1 MLGDTANLKHSARN
15 NRQKS
20 NYRQNMLTKTF
31 TPFPVLKTER
41 LTLRQLS
48 INDDKEILALRSD
61 EQVNKY
67 IDRDPSTTIED
78 ARKFI
83 HKIAEVVKQNEGIYW
98 AITLTNNDS
107 LVGTICLF
115 NFSNE
120 NDQAEIGYELLPDF
134 QGQGI
139 MLEATSKVIAFG
151 LGIIGLKAIEAYTHL
166 ENQNS
171 SKLLEKYNFKKQENI
186 DGNSDD
192 MFVIF
197 KLSTT

>member
-1 MLGDTANLKHSARN
+1 MLN
-15 NRQKS
+15 N
-20 NYRQNMLTKTF
+20 TF

-48 INDDKEILALRSD
+48 VNDDKEIFALRSD
-61 EQVNKY
+61 KQVNKY
-67 IDRDPSTTIED
+67 IDRDPSKTIGD

-83 HKIAEVVKQNEGIYW
+83 DKISEVVKQNEGIYW
-98 AITLTNNDS
+98 AITLTDNDN

-120 NDQAEIGYELLPDF
+120 NDQAEIGYELLPAF

-139 MLEATSKVIAFG
+139 MQEALSKVINFG
-151 LGIIGLKAIEAYTHL
+151 LQVLGLKTIEAYTRL
-166 ENQNS
+166 ENKHS
-171 SKLLEKYNFKKQENI
+171 TKLLEKANFEKQES
-186 DGNSDD
+186 SDNHSNG

-197 KLSTT
+197 KLSAANFKQIDKK

>member
-1 MLGDTANLKHSARN
+1 MQTNI
-15 NRQKS
+15 
-20 NYRQNMLTKTF
+20 F

-48 INDDKEILALRSD
+48 ANDDKEIFALRSD
-61 EQVNKY
+61 KQVNKY
-67 IDRDPSTTIED
+67 IDRDPSNTIED

-83 HKIAEVVKQNEGIYW
+83 HKIAEVVRQNEGIYW
-98 AITLTNNDS
+98 AITLTNNDK
-107 LVGTICLF
+107 LIGTICLF

-120 NDQAEIGYELLPDF
+120 NDQAEIGYELLPAF

-139 MLEATSKVIAFG
+139 MQEATSKVIAFA
-151 LGIIGLKAIEAYTHL
+151 LDVIGLKTIEAYTHL
-166 ENQNS
+166 ENENS
-171 SKLLEKYNFKKQENI
+171 SNLLKKFNFRQQEKI
-186 DGNSDD
+186 DNNSND

>member
-1 MLGDTANLKHSARN
+1 MLN
-15 NRQKS
+15 
-20 NYRQNMLTKTF
+20 KTF

-48 INDDKEILALRSD
+48 INDDKEIFALRSD

-67 IDRDPSTTIED
+67 IDRNPSNTIED

-83 HKIAEVVKQNEGIYW
+83 HKIEEIVSQNDGIYW
-98 AITLTNNDS
+98 AITFTGNEK

-120 NDQAEIGYELLPDF
+120 SEQAEIGYELLPAF

-139 MLEATSKVIAFG
+139 MQEAASKVIEFG
-151 LGIIGLKAIEAYTHL
+151 LDVIGLKTIEAFTHL
-166 ENQNS
+166 ENENS
-171 SKLLEKYNFKKQENI
+171 SRLLKKFNFRKQEKPDN
-186 DGNSDD
+186 NSND
-192 MFVIF
+192 MFVVF

>member
-1 MLGDTANLKHSARN
+1 
-15 NRQKS
+15 
-20 NYRQNMLTKTF
+20 MLTTTF
-31 TPFPVLKTER
+31 TPFPVLISAR

-48 INDDKEILALRSD
+48 INDDKEILALRSN

-67 IDRDPSTTIED
+67 IERDPSITIED

-83 HKIAEVVKQNEGIYW
+83 HKIAEVVKKNEGIYW
-98 AITLTNNDS
+98 AITLTTTDI

-139 MLEATSKVIAFG
+139 MQEALSKVIAFG
-151 LGIIGLKAIEAYTHL
+151 LDVIGLKAIEACTHP

-171 SKLLEKYNFKKQENI
+171 SKLLEKFNFRKQEN
-186 DGNSDD
+186 SDD
-192 MFVIF
+192 NSNDMLVIF
-197 KLSTT
+197 KLCAT

>member
-1 MLGDTANLKHSARN
+1 ML
-15 NRQKS
+15 NR
-20 NYRQNMLTKTF
+20 TF

-48 INDDKEILALRSD
+48 VNDDKEIFALRSD
-61 EQVNKY
+61 KQVNKY
-67 IDRDPSTTIED
+67 IDRDPSNTIED

-83 HKIAEVVKQNEGIYW
+83 DKIAEVVRQNEGIYW
-98 AITLTNNDS
+98 AITLTNNDN

-120 NDQAEIGYELLPDF
+120 NDKAEIGYELLPAF

-139 MLEATSKVIAFG
+139 MQEATSKVIAFG
-151 LGIIGLKAIEAYTHL
+151 LDVIGLKAIEAYTHL
-166 ENQNS
+166 ENKNS

-186 DGNSDD
+186 DSNSNG

>member
-1 MLGDTANLKHSARN
+1 
-15 NRQKS
+15 
-20 NYRQNMLTKTF
+20 MLTNIF

-48 INDDKEILALRSD
+48 VNDDKEIFALRSD
-61 EQVNKY
+61 KQVNKY
-67 IDRDPSTTIED
+67 LDREPSNTIED

-83 HKIAEVVKQNEGIYW
+83 HKIEEVVKQNKGIYW
-98 AITLTNNDS
+98 AITLTNNDK

-120 NDQAEIGYELLPDF
+120 NDQAEIGYELLPAF

-139 MLEATSKVIAFG
+139 MQEATSKVIAFA
-151 LGIIGLKAIEAYTHL
+151 LDVIGLKAIEAYTHR
-166 ENQNS
+166 ENESS
-171 SKLLEKYNFKKQENI
+171 SKLLEKFNFKKQENI
-186 DGNSDD
+186 DNNSND
-192 MFVIF
+192 MICHF

>member
-1 MLGDTANLKHSARN
+1 MLN
-15 NRQKS
+15 N
-20 NYRQNMLTKTF
+20 TF

-48 INDDKEILALRSD
+48 VNDDKEIFALRSD
-61 EQVNKY
+61 KQVNKY
-67 IDRDPSTTIED
+67 LDRDPCNTIED

-98 AITLTNNDS
+98 AITLTNNDK

-120 NDQAEIGYELLPDF
+120 NDQAEIGYELLPAF

-139 MLEATSKVIAFG
+139 MQEATSRVIAFG
-151 LGIIGLKAIEAYTHL
+151 LDVLGLKTIEAYTHL
-166 ENQNS
+166 ENENS
-171 SKLLEKYNFKKQENI
+171 SNLLKKFNFKKQEKI
-186 DGNSDD
+186 DNNSND

>member
-1 MLGDTANLKHSARN
+1 
-15 NRQKS
+15 
-20 NYRQNMLTKTF
+20 MLTNTF

-48 INDDKEILALRSD
+48 VNDDKEIFALRSHK
-61 EQVNKY
+61 QVNKY

-83 HKIAEVVKQNEGIYW
+83 HKIMEVVRQNEGIYW
-98 AITLTNNDS
+98 AITLTNNDK

-120 NDQAEIGYELLPDF
+120 NDQAEIGYELLPAF

-139 MLEATSKVIAFG
+139 MQEATSKVIAFG
-151 LGIIGLKAIEAYTHL
+151 LDVIGLKAIEAYTHL
-166 ENQNS
+166 ENKNS
-171 SKLLEKYNFKKQENI
+171 SKLLERNNFRKQESI
-186 DGNSDD
+186 DNHSND

-197 KLSTT
+197 KLSTNDD